1 MTEIVTSTQRI
12 YNGKVINLRVDTV
25 LLQNEQSGKREIVE
39 HHGAVAIVP
48 LYDDNTVVLVRQFRL
63 AAGRVMLEIPA
74 GSVEPGE
81 DIDATANRELA
92 EEVHLE
98 AGIMRK
104 LFQSFVA
111 PGYSTE
117 LIHTYLATG
126 LTAKTLKGDDDEFLD
141 IIRLPLGEAI
151 EKIGTGEIED
161 SKSIGGL
168 LYVDQLLKKGSKN

>member
-1 MTEIVTSTQRI
+1 
-12 YNGKVINLRVDTV
+12 
-25 LLQNEQSGKREIVE
+25 
-39 HHGAVAIVP
+39 
-48 LYDDNTVVLVRQFRL
+48 
-63 AAGRVMLEIPA
+63 MLEIPA

>member
-1 MTEIVTSTQRI
+1 MTEVITSTKRI
-12 YNGKVINLRVDTV
+12 YDGKIINLRVDTV
-25 LLQNEQSGKREIVE
+25 RLQNETFGTREIVE

-48 LYDDNTVVLVRQFRL
+48 LFDDNSVVLVRQFRL
-63 AAGRVMLEIPA
+63 AAGRMMLEIPA

-81 DIDATANRELA
+81 DIDATAHRELA

-98 AGIMRK
+98 ASEMQK

-117 LIHTYLATG
+117 FIHTYLARG
-126 LTAKTLKGDDDEFLD
+126 LSERILKGDDDEFLD
-141 IIRLPLGEAI
+141 IIRIPLSEAI
-151 EKIGTGEIED
+151 KKIGTGEIED

-168 LYVDQLLKKGSKN
+168 LFVDQLLRKDS